1 MTFIERLWNTKEL
14 RKKILFTLG
23 AIVLIRFAAM
33 IPVPGANLNALR
45 ALMDGNSFLGAFS
58 VLTGGSMNNFSIILM
73 GVSPYINASIIIQL
87 LTIIVPKL
95 ENLSKEGDNGRQKIN
110 AITRWLTL
118 PLSFLQSYG
127 MILLLNQ
134 LSQGQKIVED
144 TTFMSIL
151 PMMLTISAGT
161 IFLMWLGEV
170 MSEKGI
176 GNGISII
183 IFASIV
189 SGIPNLI
196 GQQLGLA
203 QYDSSQLLPLVIIG
217 VLTVALLMLIVSV
230 TEGQRNIPI
239 TYAGRTT
246 RSGKGTSVLPIRI
259 NQAGMIPII
268 FAFSIITFPQ
278 VVSTF
283 FLNAKTDWIRN
294 FASFINTNFNQNA
307 WWYVLALFILVFF
320 FTMFYVTITFQ
331 PQQVAENVQKHGGFV
346 PGIRPGVN
354 TVKFLQITSHRLS
367 IWGGTFLA
375 GITILPYILNFVFS
389 KLALP
394 TTPLLMSGAGMIIVV
409 GVVIEIIKQV
419 NTSLIMHDYEKID

>member
-1 MTFIERLWNTKEL
+1 MTFIERIWNTKEL
-14 RKKILFTLG
+14 RNKILFTLG

-45 ALMDGNSFLGAFS
+45 TLMEGNSFLGAFS
-58 VLTGGSMNNFSIILM
+58 VLTGGSMDNFSIILM

-87 LTIIVPKL
+87 LTIVIPKL
-95 ENLSKEGDNGRQKIN
+95 ENLSKEGDAGRQKLN

-118 PLSFLQSYG
+118 PLSLLQSYG

-144 TTFMSIL
+144 TSLLHIA
-151 PMMLTISAGT
+151 PMMLTVSAGT

-183 IFASIV
+183 IFANIV
-189 SGIPNLI
+189 SGIPNMVA
-196 GQQLGLA
+196 QQLGLA
-203 QYDSSQLLPLVIIG
+203 QYDSSQLVPFVAIIA
-217 VLTVALLMLIVSV
+217 VTIALLLLIVSI

-246 RSGKGTSVLPIRI
+246 RSGSNTSVLPIRV

-278 VVSTF
+278 VLATF
-283 FLNAKTDWIRN
+283 FTNAKAEWLRN
-294 FASFINTNFNQNA
+294 AAQFVTNNFNQNA
-307 WWYVLALFILVFF
+307 WWYVLALFILVLF
-320 FTMFYVTITFQ
+320 FTLFYVTVTFQ
-331 PQQVAENVQKHGGFV
+331 PQQVAENIQKHGGFI

-354 TVKFLQITSHRLS
+354 TVKFIQSTSHRLS
-367 IWGGTFLA
+367 FWGGMFLA
-375 GITILPYILNFVFS
+375 VITILPYILNFVFS
-389 KLALP
+389 ELAIP

-409 GVVIEIIKQV
+409 GVVIEIIKQI
-419 NTSLIMHDYEKID
+419 NTSMIMHDYEKID